1 MDNLKERRLL
11 AFIGIAAIT
20 VGIVV
25 MFYGIFTNQVL
36 LQLLGLAAVVVAYF
50 ISRRVSQLRKASE
63 EQEKSEPGQ

>member
-11 AFIGIAAIT
+11 AFAGIAAIT
-20 VGIVV
+20 AGIVV

-50 ISRRVSQLRKASE
+50 ISRRVGQLRKASD
-63 EQEKSEPGQ
+63 EQKNNGPEP